1 MDISALMEKGRFL
14 GLREVERENTRSQRV
29 KTVGY
34 MSYVASRITLV
45 SVIDWKRKYSLR
57 FVLQAFLSFDLTW
70 KIFDGTRRHRL
81 R

>member
-14 GLREVERENTRSQRV
+14 GLREVEREITRIQRA

-45 SVIDWKRKYSLR
+45 SVIDGKRKYSLR
-57 FVLQAFLSFDLTW
+57 FVFTGILEF
-70 KIFDGTRRHRL
+70 
-81 R
+81 